1 MHASVSAGLE
11 ERRGHL
17 VFWTLE
23 KGPRAACMILEPM
36 EKRVKLV
43 RASKLGN
50 LGKRQLKVAI
60 RSPRIVREA

>member
-1 MHASVSAGLE
+1 
-11 ERRGHL
+11 
-17 VFWTLE
+17 
-23 KGPRAACMILEPM
+23 MILEPM